1 MLKRILVVTYVLIS
15 ALLFINFN
23 ADIGV
28 WLAFMVN
35 NLILFGIMMF
45 HLYEEKEY
53 SPFVSVFLVFNFLF
67 FIVAPI
73 TQINFIL
80 SKNETFMTGFY
91 YSDAMAIKT
100 CAFIAIFNSIFFIG
114 YLYCKK
120 LRLLNH
126 KPAPLGN
133 TGNLHFGLIIS
144 LVVLSFLSFVA
155 SWGFIQEEISRP
167 SWMESSASIM
177 TLLLWKKVVF
187 LLPYAGVILCI
198 EYWHKHKKNINDTAI
213 VVTALLVFMMF
224 LFWFKNPL
232 TEKRNALGPIYIGLI
247 YLYLPRLLRS
257 NAKTL
262 FFMFF
267 SMVVVFPLSA
277 IITHTSAT
285 LSEIRRKPSILL
297 EQFEGEGI
305 SNIFYTMHYDAFAN
319 IGATLDYAAQ
329 EGFSNGQ
336 QLLGSLFFFVPRVIW
351 EDKPISTGQMIGG
364 HLMENYGLNY
374 SNLANPMVSEGYINF
389 GILGVVFMALSLA
402 GAVVYL
408 KSWLQSE
415 NYLKKIMGFYF
426 AIHLLFLLRGD
437 FMNGFSYYI
446 GTLIGVLIIPR
457 GIYLILQHLGL
468 KQRSWKKKQ
477 ALKA

>member
-1 MLKRILVVTYVLIS
+1 MLKGILVVTYVVIS
-15 ALLFINFN
+15 ALLFINFK

-28 WLAFMVN
+28 WFAFMVN

-45 HLYEEKEY
+45 HLFEEKEY

-91 YSDAMAIKT
+91 YSNAMTIKT
-100 CAFIAIFNSIFFIG
+100 CVFIAIFNTVFFLG
-114 YLYCKK
+114 YLYFKK
-120 LRLLNH
+120 WRLLNQ
-126 KPAPLGN
+126 KPEPLSN
-133 TGNLHFGLIIS
+133 KGNLHFGLIMS
-144 LVVLSFLSFVA
+144 LVVMCFLTFVA
-155 SWGFIQEEISRP
+155 SWGFVQEEISRP
-167 SWMESSASIM
+167 SWMESSSSVM
-177 TLLLWKKVVF
+177 SLLLWKKVLF

-198 EYWHKHKKNINDTAI
+198 EYWRKHKKNLHDAAI
-213 VVTALLVFMMF
+213 VVIALLLFMVF

-305 SNIFYTMHYDAFAN
+305 SNVFYTMHYDAFAN

-329 EGFSNGQ
+329 EGLSYGQ
-336 QLLGSLFFFVPRVIW
+336 QLLGALFFFVPRVIW
-351 EDKPISTGQMIGG
+351 EDKPISTGQMIGN
-364 HLMENYGLNY
+364 HLIDNYGLNY
-374 SNLANPMVSEGYINF
+374 SNLSNPMVSEGYINF
-389 GILGVVFMALSLA
+389 GIIGIVFMALLLA
-402 GAVVYL
+402 IAVVYL

-457 GIYLILQHLGL
+457 GIYFILQQLGL
-468 KQRSWKKKQ
+468 NQRTWKKKQ
-477 ALKA
+477 AIKA